1 MKSQHSSPL
10 ISGLWI
16 GDTLPPL
23 AELCIRSYLAHGVNF
38 QLFTYQKYDNI
49 PSETIIRDAN
59 EILEHNQIFYHETG
73 SLAPF
78 ADWFRSIFLFE
89 EGGLWTDMDVACL
102 SPDVPTQLP
111 WFATQEEGLI
121 AVGVIGFPP
130 KHPLIGNM
138 RELAED
144 PSRIMPWDSPNI
156 VKAKQIWEQQ
166 SSSPL
171 QRRQSAPWGTAGP
184 EGFTRA
190 LRYYDL
196 FDSSAPVSSIYPIHY
211 SVWRHCYDGT
221 YKLDSPKLANSW
233 AIHLWAELLRRE
245 PDALEHVRQDSIV
258 GQLMSRYFIHSGV
271 NLSPKSY
278 PSISKRP
285 QILVGICSCTAMK
298 NRRDAI
304 RETWLRHCPS
314 NINCTFFLGS
324 CLPLEGEEAD
334 TIILDSPD
342 DYEHLPKKVFDFFC
356 YALDNY
362 EFDWLFK
369 CDDDTYLALDRLEE
383 LIDSEY
389 DLIGDIALEKRGA
402 PSGGAGY
409 LMARSL
415 VEQIVECQNVPE
427 TGSEDLVF
435 GALSQYLGARCLA
448 SRRLQSDREP
458 FPQRDNDIIT
468 AHWCDPRQLK
478 RIDSYYI
485 STIVATYHGRHNLW
499 RDWLFFYVDGTFMRA
514 NNGDSGIY
522 KVGADFLELHW
533 HDWGDD
539 LLQRETDHY
548 KNTALTLIREDDSLD
563 LSELYLQNQDSIFN
577 GDRTAQDEVAV
588 MQAVLI
594 CAPGETL
601 EGASEMRRLGYAC
614 QAYPTSQEVDQLE
627 DSRCEEFIPF
637 LGFNP
642 KQRDL
647 PYARS
652 LRISFIKMLRDP
664 QFNDDDL
671 IVFGE
676 SDATP
681 TIEAKRLKPLL
692 QEWVNSH
699 PEVDV
704 FRLFH
709 NFVEASSACTHGGKI
724 SFVPYKVY
732 SSTLDCPYVWGTH
745 ALVIPIAK
753 REKLAK
759 LFSTCYL
766 PVDTALEA
774 AQFLQEINVRIC
786 SLNAFYQKKRT
797 HAADKTKIFSHR
809 QRKIALCMSSYKRF
823 EDLQRQIY
831 SMMQQSYENCHLF
844 VAVKGISE
852 PIFQSILCPQFQ
864 QFIDAGKL
872 TMRFYPNKNQ
882 LANFL
887 DTIRGLDIADY
898 DLFLKIDDD
907 DFYSSDYV
915 KTVNAFHSEIPQH
928 HCSHFAGKSRVLRK
942 SNGYSFIDHECYE
955 IFGASMALTQH
966 VILRLMDCENNPR
979 LIGEIVQQCDG
990 EDAHANFGFAEDK
1003 FFLSLM
1009 KENGYSNI
1017 APYLQRQK
1025 IEHHI
1030 LVQTSNLSVTRG
1042 HLSNQDFIDA
1052 NTAISDAPMMME
1064 FIIELQHLSW
1074 CDSVVIMGSQAC
1086 RLYNHELAT
1095 VILFTS
1101 EMLVLEWESKLQE
1114 TYERQANACY
1124 RLICR

>member
-1 MKSQHSSPL
+1 MKPHYALPL
-10 ISGLWI
+10 VTGLWI

-38 QLFTYQKYDNI
+38 QLFVYQKYDNI
-49 PSETIIRDAN
+49 PTGTILRDAN
-59 EILEHNQIFYHETG
+59 EILEQSQIFYHETG

-89 EGGLWTDMDVACL
+89 KGGFWTDMDVACL
-102 SPDVPTQLP
+102 SADIPTELP
-111 WFATQEEGLI
+111 WFAAQEEGLI
-121 AVGVIGFPP
+121 AVGVIGFPAQ
-130 KHPLIGNM
+130 HPLIGNM
-138 RELAED
+138 CDLAED

-156 VKAKQIWEQQ
+156 VKAKQTWERQ
-166 SSSPL
+166 SSSAL
-171 QRRQSAPWGTAGP
+171 QRRQRAPWGTTGP
-184 EGFTRA
+184 EGFTNA
-190 LRYYDL
+190 LKYYNL
-196 FDSSAPVSSIYPIHY
+196 FESSAAVSSIYPIHY
-211 SVWRHCYDGT
+211 SVWRHCYDGM
-221 YKLDSPKLANSW
+221 YQLDSPKLAHSW

-245 PDALEHVRQDSIV
+245 PDALEHVHHNSIV
-258 GQLMSRYFIHSGV
+258 GQLMSRY
-271 NLSPKSY
+271 LSRTNPCMS
-278 PSISKRP
+278 SKLNSPRQKKP
-285 QILVGICSCTAMK
+285 QIVVGICSCVSMK

-304 RETWLRHCPS
+304 RQTWLRHSPS
-314 NINCTFFLGS
+314 NIICKFFLGS
-324 CLPLEGEEAD
+324 NPLLEGDGVD

-342 DYEHLPKKVFDFFC
+342 DYEHLPKKVFDFFR
-356 YALDNY
+356 YALENY

-389 DLIGDIALEKRGA
+389 ELIGDIALEKRGA

-415 VEQIVECQNVPE
+415 VEKIVECQNVPE

-435 GALSQYLGARCLA
+435 GALSQHLGARCLA
-448 SRRLQSDREP
+448 SRRLQSDKEP

-478 RIDSYYI
+478 RIDSYYAA
-485 STIVATYHGRHNLW
+485 TIVATYHGIHDLW
-499 RDWLFFYVDGTFMRA
+499 RDLLFFYVDGTFMRV
-514 NNGDSGIY
+514 NNGDSGVY
-522 KVGADFLELHW
+522 KVGVDSLELHW

-539 LLQRETDHY
+539 VLQRETDRY
-548 KNTALTLIREDDSLD
+548 RNTTLTLIREDDSLD
-563 LSELYLQNQDSIFN
+563 LSELYLPHQDSISN
-577 GDRTAQDEVAV
+577 GDLTEQDEAAV
-588 MQAVLI
+588 MKAVLI

-601 EGASEMRRLGYAC
+601 EGAVEMRRLGYAY
-614 QAYPTSQEVDQLE
+614 QAYPTSQDVDQLE
-627 DSRCEEFIPF
+627 DSRCEEFISF

-652 LRISFIKMLRDP
+652 LRISFVKMLRDP

-671 IVFGE
+671 IIFGE

-692 QEWVNSH
+692 QEWVDSH

-709 NFVEASSACTHGGKI
+709 NFVEASSACTRCNEI

-732 SSTLDCPYVWGTH
+732 SHTLDCPYVWGTH

-766 PVDTALEA
+766 PVDTTLEA
-774 AQFLQEINVRIC
+774 TQFLKEIDLRIC

-797 HAADKTKIFSHR
+797 HAADKTQVFSHR
-809 QRKIALCMSSYKRF
+809 QRKIALCLSSYKRF

-831 SMMQQSYENCHLF
+831 SMMQQSYENYHLF

-852 PIFQSILCPQFQ
+852 PIFQSILCPEFKK
-864 QFIDAGKL
+864 FIDEGKL
-872 TMRFYPNKNQ
+872 TMRFFPNKNQ

-887 DTIRGLDIADY
+887 DTIRGLDISDY

-907 DFYSSDYV
+907 DFYSPDYI
-915 KTVNAFHSEIPQH
+915 KTVNVFHSEIPQH

-942 SNGYSFIDHECYE
+942 SKGYSFLDYEYYE
-955 IFGASMALTQH
+955 IFGASMALTQP
-966 VILRLMDCENNPR
+966 VILRLMDCEKNPR
-979 LIGEIVQQCDG
+979 LIAEVTQRYGGEG
-990 EDAHANFGFAEDK
+990 AHSNFGFAEDK
-1003 FFLSLM
+1003 LLLFLM

-1017 APYLQRQK
+1017 ASYLQRQK

-1030 LVQTSNLSVTRG
+1030 IVQTSNVSVTRG

-1052 NTAISDAPMMME
+1052 NTMISDAPMIME
-1064 FIIELQHLSW
+1064 SIIELQHSAW
-1074 CDSVVIMGSQAC
+1074 RDSVVIMGNQAC
-1086 RLYNHELAT
+1086 RLSNHEAAT

-1101 EMLVLEWESKLQE
+1101 ETLVLEWESKLKE
-1114 TYERQANACY
+1114 TYKRQANACY
-1124 RLICR
+1124 QLIRR